1 MRIFG
6 GTSIRIKFVT
16 ICLASALVPSAVF
29 ASAASATPRTITTV
43 AGNGSTA
50 LSGDEGPATSASLH
64 HPQGVI
70 AAPGGGYYVA
80 DNFNHVVRR
89 IDPDGTIHRVAGNG
103 TQGLSGDGGPATAAR
118 LNYPRGLAL
127 ESDGSLLIADTNN
140 SRIRRV
146 APDGTISTFAGTTP
160 GFSGDGGE
168 ATAAQLCFAGDVAV
182 AVDGSVLIADTCN
195 QRIRRVDSDG
205 NIATIAGNGD
215 RGYAGDGGQATV
227 ATLGQVEGVAAMP
240 DGGYVIADSENN
252 VVRRVS
258 LGKITTVAGTGTAGF
273 SGDGGLATAA
283 KLSGPQGIE
292 ATGDGTILIP
302 DTGNHRVRAVATDGT
317 ITTLAG
323 NGTSGFSGDGGPA
336 GAAQLSGPY
345 AATELPDGDLLTADE
360 GNNRIRRVEA
370 PVVPGMTFVVNS
382 AADTTDG
389 TCSPSPGNCTLRE
402 AIEAA
407 NGNAD
412 PTQAD
417 KISFAIGVGGLQT
430 ITVGASPLPA
440 ITQPVTIDGATQPGY
455 VQGGAPQIEV
465 TRATRGGTGL
475 DLRAPATIRALA
487 ISQFSTGITLSSG
500 PGSSSVDHTYVGT
513 TPDGLLA
520 KGNDTGIDVGSP
532 GNTIGPGNVI
542 SGNGTGINLR
552 GPDGNGNTVTGNQIG
567 TDASGTKAIPNV
579 DLGVRVSGNAKDNVI
594 GGPAP
599 SDRNIISGN
608 GVATSSIQHGILIEG
623 NHNTVRGNF
632 IGVAA
637 NGATA
642 LGNRGDGIA
651 ITTDHNTVGPGNVIS
666 GNGVHGV
673 FIATEPAD
681 GNSVIGNKIGTDV
694 AATAAVPN
702 GAHGVEIFA
711 GDGNTIGGTSAAD
724 RNVISG
730 NGRGDVA
737 GGGHG
742 VRIEGDLTTLNTV
755 LGNYVGTTGDGTR
768 ALGNEGDGVD
778 LAAAGNT
785 VGASAAGARN
795 VISGN
800 GGSGVRL
807 DSGTNSVVGNYIGTN
822 AGGTA
827 PLGNAVGASIASA
840 GNSIDNNLVSGNTGD
855 GLQIVG
861 AGADSNNVRGNT
873 IGADFS
879 GTLGLGN
886 GSSGI
891 WIAGGAD
898 GNTIGGNVATARN
911 VIAGNGRPG
920 DGIDGTGIA
929 VDGPGSD
936 QSHGNVIV
944 GNYIGI
950 KANGRQP
957 LSNESDGV
965 RLDGSRN
972 RVGGSGF
979 GEGNVISGNGGRGV
993 RLDAGSNTVLGNL
1006 IGTDAT
1012 GQSAAGNFN
1021 AGVAVASAANTIG
1034 DGTFSGRNVI
1044 SGNFNDGIV
1053 LDGASGNTIQGNLV
1067 GTTPSG
1073 SRALGNGGH
1082 GILALDSGDN
1092 LIGGASGAQANLAQ
1106 GNLVSNNAG
1115 VGVFVYGTAAAG
1127 NRVLGNRI
1135 GTDVTGEHAMGN
1147 SSYGV
1152 VVGVAAQTAIG
1163 GPSSGERNVISGNGW
1178 GGIDVAGA
1186 PHTTIRGNYV
1196 GTDGDGE
1203 RPLGNGEGIV
1213 VLSSDDV
1220 VVGGV
1225 GAGEGNVVGDNR
1237 NGIVVQNDS
1246 TRSSIMG
1253 NSVGV
1258 GVGGADVGNHEDG
1271 ISIVAN
1277 EGTSHTVGGT
1287 TPGGGN
1293 TIGYNDRAGIWVGSD
1308 PARVSIRGNSIYANT
1323 GLGIDLGSRGPDTN
1337 DGLDADS
1344 GPNGLQNYPELAL
1357 ATTGGGTTTVRG
1369 SLGSKPGQTYT
1380 VDFYSDTACDLNG
1393 NGEGRGYLGSTVVTT
1408 DSSGNTPIAA
1418 TLAKAAPAGQVVT
1431 ATATDADGNTSEFS
1445 ACRTATGAP
1454 AASVG
1459 DATVPEDGGSATV
1472 PVTLSGPSAR
1482 TVTVDYATAAGTAS
1496 AGADY
1501 TSTSGTVTFAP
1512 GEISKTV
1519 SVPIIDDNLEEHP
1532 PETFTVD
1539 LSNPQEASIADGS
1552 GVVSI
1557 VDNDPPVFVVNSNAD
1572 SNDGACTAA
1581 PGNCTLREAILA
1593 ANASPVAARI

>member
-1 MRIFG
+1 
-6 GTSIRIKFVT
+6 
-16 ICLASALVPSAVF
+16 
-29 ASAASATPRTITTV
+29 
-43 AGNGSTA
+43 
-50 LSGDEGPATSASLH
+50 
-64 HPQGVI
+64 
-70 AAPGGGYYVA
+70 
-80 DNFNHVVRR
+80 
-89 IDPDGTIHRVAGNG
+89 
-103 TQGLSGDGGPATAAR
+103 
-118 LNYPRGLAL
+118 
-127 ESDGSLLIADTNN
+127 
-140 SRIRRV
+140 
-146 APDGTISTFAGTTP
+146 
-160 GFSGDGGE
+160 
-168 ATAAQLCFAGDVAV
+168 
-182 AVDGSVLIADTCN
+182 
-195 QRIRRVDSDG
+195 
-205 NIATIAGNGD
+205 
-215 RGYAGDGGQATV
+215 
-227 ATLGQVEGVAAMP
+227 
-240 DGGYVIADSENN
+240 
-252 VVRRVS
+252 
-258 LGKITTVAGTGTAGF
+258 
-273 SGDGGLATAA
+273 
-283 KLSGPQGIE
+283 
-292 ATGDGTILIP
+292 
-302 DTGNHRVRAVATDGT
+302 
-317 ITTLAG
+317 
-323 NGTSGFSGDGGPA
+323 
-336 GAAQLSGPY
+336 
-345 AATELPDGDLLTADE
+345 
-360 GNNRIRRVEA
+360 
-370 PVVPGMTFVVNS
+370 
-382 AADTTDG
+382 
-389 TCSPSPGNCTLRE
+389 
-402 AIEAA
+402 
-407 NGNAD
+407 
-412 PTQAD
+412 
-417 KISFAIGVGGLQT
+417 
-430 ITVGASPLPA
+430 
-440 ITQPVTIDGATQPGY
+440 
-455 VQGGAPQIEV
+455 
-465 TRATRGGTGL
+465 TGL

-552 GPDGNGNTVTGNQIG
+552 GPDGNGNAVRGNRIG
-567 TDASGTKAIPNV
+567 TDPSGTNAIPN
-579 DLGVRVSGNAKDNVI
+579 LAFGVRVSGNAQNNVI
-594 GGPAP
+594 GGPGAD
-599 SDRNIISGN
+599 DRNVISGN
-608 GVATSSIQHGILIEG
+608 GAHGVLVEG
-623 NHNTVRGNF
+623 ARNTLRGNL
-632 IGVAA
+632 IGTTSDGAA
-637 NGATA
+637 A
-642 LGNRGDGIA
+642 LGNGSDGVQIA
-651 ITTDHNTVGPGNVIS
+651 TSGNTVGPGNVIS
-666 GNGVHGV
+666 GNRDAGVDIV
-673 FIATEPAD
+673 NDAAD
-681 GNSVIGNKIGTDV
+681 DNRVVGNEIGTNSTG
-694 AATAAVPN
+694 TAAIPN
-702 GAHGVEIFA
+702 RGRGVVINA
-711 GDGNTIGGTSAAD
+711 GDGNTIGGTSPAD

-730 NGRGDVA
+730 NGGSNFASADQGILIVGDA
-737 GGGHG
+737 S
-742 VRIEGDLTTLNTV
+742 LNMV
-755 LGNYVGTTGDGTR
+755 LGNYIGTRADGTR
-768 ALGNEGDGVD
+768 ALGNAGVGVYV
-778 LAAAGNT
+778 AASGNAI
-785 VGASAAGARN
+785 GGSAAGARN

-1092 LIGGASGAQANLAQ
+1092 LVGGASGAQGNLAQ
-1106 GNLVSNNAG
+1106 GNLVSNNGG

-1357 ATTGGGTTTVRG
+1357 ATTG
-1369 SLGSKPGQTYT
+1369 
-1380 VDFYSDTACDLNG
+1380 
-1393 NGEGRGYLGSTVVTT
+1393 
-1408 DSSGNTPIAA
+1408 
-1418 TLAKAAPAGQVVT
+1418 
-1431 ATATDADGNTSEFS
+1431 
-1445 ACRTATGAP
+1445 
-1454 AASVG
+1454 
-1459 DATVPEDGGSATV
+1459 
-1472 PVTLSGPSAR
+1472 
-1482 TVTVDYATAAGTAS
+1482 
-1496 AGADY
+1496 
-1501 TSTSGTVTFAP
+1501 
-1512 GEISKTV
+1512 
-1519 SVPIIDDNLEEHP
+1519 
-1532 PETFTVD
+1532 
-1539 LSNPQEASIADGS
+1539 
-1552 GVVSI
+1552 
-1557 VDNDPPVFVVNSNAD
+1557 
-1572 SNDGACTAA
+1572 
-1581 PGNCTLREAILA
+1581 
-1593 ANASPVAARI
+1593 